1 MKSFFKT
8 VLACML
14 GVLLLWFVVF
24 LFVIVISA
32 SFSGKKPVVKDE
44 SVLVLDLNGVE
55 MEERVSIDNPL
66 HFLKGNEPL
75 KIIGLNDWNVVL
87 KAAAEDRHIKG
98 VSLIPGNFSASPA
111 TLNAMRNAL
120 QQFKDAGKFIY
131 AYDNNYSQNAY
142 FLASVADSI
151 FLNPLGVVN
160 IYGLAAQVIYYK
172 DLLDKYDIEMQ
183 VIRHGSYKS
192 AAEPYM
198 ASRMSSENREQISVY
213 LTSIWGHMCETIA
226 KSRKKSVKQINSVA
240 DHLVLANNA
249 SVALSTHFV
258 EQLVYQDEY
267 EELLRMRI
275 QNDSIS
281 DLKINKINYSDYKKN
296 ISSPKSTPYKV
307 AIVYA
312 NGIIAEGKG
321 SSEKIGD
328 NFVDELRKLREKK
341 DIKAVVLRV
350 NSGGGNALL
359 SDRIWREVKLMKEV
373 KPIVVSMGDYAA
385 SGGYYISCAA
395 DYIVAEPTTITGSI
409 GVFGIIPNFSRILS
423 NKLGIN
429 VETVKTNPY
438 SDMSSTVRPMTVYE
452 RNVMQHS
459 TDIIY
464 DTFVKR
470 VADGRNLTLEYVD
483 QIAQGRVW
491 TGKDA
496 LGIGLVDTLG
506 GLEVAVAYA
515 VKKAGL
521 AHYSVVERPVM
532 ENFISSFTTSM
543 RQTRQQRMLEQ
554 WRGTAIYPFIKL
566 SRTLEEARG
575 VQALLP
581 YQLEFE

>member
-296 ISSPKSTPYKV
+296 ISSHKSTPYKV